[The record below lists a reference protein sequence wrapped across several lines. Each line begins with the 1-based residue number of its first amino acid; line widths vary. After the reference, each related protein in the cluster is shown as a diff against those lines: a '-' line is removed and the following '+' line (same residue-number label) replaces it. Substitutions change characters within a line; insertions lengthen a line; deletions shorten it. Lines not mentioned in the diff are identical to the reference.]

1 MLEGLPCLHD
11 ANNHSVHDVLALRV
25 RLLGAAA
32 HQRACLR
39 LFKLGWNVVDPD
51 VSVVVVLCKLGLLL
65 RREVGRLHVLLVDD
79 LRLRVA
85 HVLEGVLEVSLG
97 DPREGL

>member
-1 MLEGLPCLHD
+1 MLEGLARLHD

-32 HQRACLR
+32 HERTCLR
-39 LFKLGWNVVDPD
+39 FIKLGWNVVDPD

-65 RREVGRLHVLLVDD
+65 GRELRSLHVLLVDD
-79 LRLRVA
+79 LSLRVA
-85 HVLEGVLEVSLG
+85 HVLESVLEVVLG
-97 DPREGL
+97 DPREAL